1 VDRALTDAH
10 AATLGGMSADA
21 PDRYGWESWRWDD
34 SVFRGTA
41 AYYRTGR
48 YPYAPGLAEAL
59 GLRLAL
65 DGSGRL
71 LDVGCGPGT
80 VALAFA
86 HLFEAGVGLDPDPDM
101 LAEAEGAAAEM
112 AIHTASWAH
121 LRAESLPA
129 ALGTFRVVTFA
140 QSFHWMD
147 RPRVAAAVRQML
159 EPRGVVVLVDRAG
172 PGLGGEWPDDVLPPV
187 PEEVIDELR
196 IRWLGPDRRAGHGFR
211 NTSPSGEDEVFGAAG
226 FGPEDT
232 LVVPDGRAIHPT
244 IDQVVARVFS
254 SSWTAPHLFGARAPE
269 FEQQLRLLLRNASP
283 DGRFTVWLP
292 DNRLRIWP
300 PRP

>member
-1 VDRALTDAH
+1 
-10 AATLGGMSADA
+10 MSADA
-21 PDRYGWESWRWDD
+21 PERHGWESWDWDD

-59 GLRLAL
+59 ATRLGL

-86 HLFEAGVGLDPDPDM
+86 HLFEAVVGLDPDPDM
-101 LAEAEGAAAEM
+101 IAEAERAAAE
-112 AIHTASWAH
+112 AGVGTASWVQA
-121 LRAESLPA
+121 RAESLPDG
-129 ALGTFRVVTFA
+129 LGLFRVVSFA

-147 RPRVAAAVRQML
+147 RPRVAAAVRRML
-159 EPRGVVVLVDRAG
+159 EPAGAVVLVDRAG
-172 PGLGGEWPDDVLPPV
+172 PLPNSELPDDDHPPV
-187 PEEVIDELR
+187 PEEAIDELR
-196 IRWLGPDRRAGHGFR
+196 IRWLGPDRRAGQGLR
-211 NTSPSGEDEVFGAAG
+211 NTSPSGEDDVFGAAG

-269 FEQQLRLLLRNASP
+269 FEQQLRVLLRDASP
-283 DGRFTVWLP
+283 DGRFTVRLP